1 MLTKSG
7 HLNLIFKLIIILL
20 LFFVI
25 ANYWY
30 AKRQLQTKAVFENIY
45 NNLLWGEGGEGSGA
59 GSTID
64 FTANARMILRSVVDE
79 YSINTMLDAPCGSFH
94 WMPLFLRN
102 VSTDYKREGKRFRY
116 HGVDVVES
124 VIKASKAK
132 YSNEN
137 DWMFSV
143 CDISTDC
150 LPNGYDLVFSRDSLM
165 HLSYEKVL
173 ISLLFLWIYFSL
185 NLFLV

>member
-1 MLTKSG
+1 M
-7 HLNLIFKLIIILL
+7 
-20 LFFVI
+20 
-25 ANYWY
+25 
-30 AKRQLQTKAVFENIY
+30 
-45 NNLLWGEGGEGSGA
+45 WGKGGEGSGP

-64 FTANARMILRSVVDE
+64 FTANARVILRSVVE

-94 WMPLFLRN
+94 SMPQFLRN
-102 VSTDYKREGKRFRY
+102 VSTDFKRQGKRFRY
-116 HGVDVVES
+116 HGVEVVGS
-124 VIKASKAK
+124 VIKSSKAK

-150 LPNGYDLVFSRDSLM
+150 LPNGYNLVFSRDSLM

-173 ISLLFLWIYFSL
+173 ISF
-185 NLFLV
+185 

>member
-7 HLNLIFKLIIILL
+7 HLNLIFKLIIIFL

-30 AKRQLQTKAVFENIY
+30 IKRQLQTNKTKAVFETIY
-45 NNLLWGEGGEGSGA
+45 ANFLWGKSGEGSGP

-64 FTANARMILRSVVDE
+64 FTANARAILRNIVDE

-102 VSTDYKREGKRFRY
+102 VSTDFKRQGKRFRY

-124 VIKASKAK
+124 VIESSKAK
-132 YSNEN
+132 YSSED

-143 CDISTDC
+143 CDISADC

-165 HLSYEKVL
+165 HLSYEKV
-173 ISLLFLWIYFSL
+173 F
-185 NLFLV
+185 NLFLILYEFIYFFN